1 MWSGNDTSQYD
12 TIFQALPNYQG
23 IRRYVAARWN
33 VLAAG
38 ESKGHGHC
46 RLSCAP
52 EPKSRLLQGPGE
64 EIEGKSF
71 LHAPLQMRGGWRR
84 SNQINSTGVALFV
97 NGVIHF
103 SFFSGSV
110 STWVGFG
117 YARRRQ
123 APTVNHPDRRRC
135 RCMASPSTSV
145 PGGTEIFS
153 LNLSALT
160 FSGLNP

>member
-1 MWSGNDTSQYD
+1 MIHPSTIQY
-12 TIFQALPNYQG
+12 FRQCPNYHG

-38 ESKGHGHC
+38 ESEGHGHC

-97 NGVIHF
+97 NGVIHI
-103 SFFSGSV
+103 SFFSGSGLG
-110 STWVGFG
+110 WVLATPVGDKPPRSIIPIVDG
-117 YARRRQ
+117 VDAWHPHRRQ
-123 APTVNHPDRRRC
+123 YREERK
-135 RCMASPSTSV
+135 
-145 PGGTEIFS
+145 FF
-153 LNLSALT
+153 L
-160 FSGLNP
+160 

>member
-1 MWSGNDTSQYD
+1 MIHPSTIQY
-12 TIFQALPNYQG
+12 FRQCPNYHG

-38 ESKGHGHC
+38 ESEGHGHC

-84 SNQINSTGVALFV
+84 SNQINNWRGAVRQWCYT
-97 NGVIHF
+97 
-103 SFFSGSV
+103 FFIFFGECFDL
-110 STWVGFG
+110 VGFC

-145 PGGTEIFS
+145 PGGTENFS

>member
-1 MWSGNDTSQYD
+1 MIHPSTIQY
-12 TIFQALPNYQG
+12 FRHCPNYHG

-38 ESKGHGHC
+38 ESEGHGHC

-103 SFFSGSV
+103 SFFSGKCLDLG
-110 STWVGFG
+110 GFWL
-117 YARRRQ
+117 R
-123 APTVNHPDRRRC
+123 P
-135 RCMASPSTSV
+135 
-145 PGGTEIFS
+145 
-153 LNLSALT
+153 
-160 FSGLNP
+160 